1 MLKMN
6 TLVQSRYTCLWAL
19 NLILLIFL
27 SSSFFH
33 GNITIEAFVPHDS
46 LSSSSIRSATTAIS
60 MGGKDNNHVV
70 VTLTREDG
78 KNEKLREK
86 IEEDSELMNQIDLL
100 EMPCIEHA
108 DGCDYES
115 LAPTLLSQRW
125 DYIAITSPEAAK
137 VLASAWDG
145 VRNDPLP
152 VVAVGKATEA
162 RLRDSD
168 IPVTFV
174 PSKATAK
181 TLAAELELVSGKSS
195 TNVLYPASAKA
206 KTTLQ
211 DGLTERG
218 FTVTRL
224 NTYDTI
230 TATWG
235 DDEKKSSDKVQVAC
249 FASPSSVKGWL
260 KNTENNTRV
269 LAACIGETSA
279 TACKELG
286 WEENQI
292 FFPENPGL
300 DGWVEAIYK
309 AIAVSKKE
317 SYSV

>member
-1 MLKMN
+1 
-6 TLVQSRYTCLWAL
+6 
-19 NLILLIFL
+19 
-27 SSSFFH
+27 
-33 GNITIEAFVPHDS
+33 VPYNS
-46 LSSSSIRSATTAIS
+46 LSSSTTRSPTTTIS
-60 MGGKDNNHVV
+60 VAVGKDNDSVVV

-78 KNEKLREK
+78 KNDKLRKK
-86 IEEDSELMNQIDLL
+86 IEEDRELMNQVDVL

-137 VLASAWDG
+137 VLASAWD
-145 VRNDPLP
+145 VIRNDPLP

-168 IPVTFV
+168 IPVAFV
-174 PSKATAK
+174 PTKATAK

-249 FASPSSVKGWL
+249 FASPSSIKGWL
-260 KNTENNTRV
+260 KNTQNNTRV

-286 WEENQI
+286 WEEDQI

-300 DGWVEAIYK
+300 DGWVEAIHK
-309 AIAVSKKE
+309 AIKVSKKE
-317 SYSV
+317 SYSI

>member
-1 MLKMN
+1 
-6 TLVQSRYTCLWAL
+6 VA
-19 NLILLIFL
+19 
-27 SSSFFH
+27 
-33 GNITIEAFVPHDS
+33 V
-46 LSSSSIRSATTAIS
+46 
-60 MGGKDNNHVV
+60 GKDNDSVVV

-78 KNEKLREK
+78 KNDKLRKK
-86 IEEDSELMNQIDLL
+86 IEEDRELMNQVDVL

-137 VLASAWDG
+137 VLASAWD
-145 VRNDPLP
+145 VIRNDPLP

-168 IPVTFV
+168 IPVAFV
-174 PSKATAK
+174 PTKATAK

-249 FASPSSVKGWL
+249 FASPSSIKGWL
-260 KNTENNTRV
+260 KNTQNNTRV

-300 DGWVEAIYK
+300 DGWVEAIHK
-309 AIAVSKKE
+309 AIEVSKKE
-317 SYSV
+317 SYTV

>member
-1 MLKMN
+1 MN
-6 TLVQSRYTCLWAL
+6 TSSVQSRYICIWAL
-19 NLILLIFL
+19 NLALLILL
-27 SSSFFH
+27 SSSFFYDK
-33 GNITIEAFVPHDS
+33 ITIEAFVPYNS
-46 LSSSSIRSATTAIS
+46 LSSSTTRSPTTTIS
-60 MGGKDNNHVV
+60 VAVGKDNDSVVV

-78 KNEKLREK
+78 KNDKLRKK
-86 IEEDSELMNQIDLL
+86 IEEDRELMNQVDVL

-137 VLASAWDG
+137 VLASAWD
-145 VRNDPLP
+145 VIRNDPLP

-168 IPVTFV
+168 IPVAFV
-174 PSKATAK
+174 PTKATAK

-249 FASPSSVKGWL
+249 FASPSSIKGWL
-260 KNTENNTRV
+260 KNTQNNTRV

-300 DGWVEAIYK
+300 DGWVEAIHK
-309 AIAVSKKE
+309 AIEVSKKE
-317 SYSV
+317 SYTV

>member
-1 MLKMN
+1 MPYN
-6 TLVQSRYTCLWAL
+6 
-19 NLILLIFL
+19 
-27 SSSFFH
+27 
-33 GNITIEAFVPHDS
+33 S
-46 LSSSSIRSATTAIS
+46 LSSSTTRSPTTTIS
-60 MGGKDNNHVV
+60 VAVGKDNDSVVV

-78 KNEKLREK
+78 KNDKLRKK
-86 IEEDSELMNQIDLL
+86 IEEDRELMNQVDVL

-137 VLASAWDG
+137 VLASAWD
-145 VRNDPLP
+145 VIRNDPLP

-168 IPVTFV
+168 IPVAFV
-174 PSKATAK
+174 PTKATAK

-249 FASPSSVKGWL
+249 FASPSSIKGWL
-260 KNTENNTRV
+260 KNTQNNTRV

-300 DGWVEAIYK
+300 DGWVEAIHK
-309 AIAVSKKE
+309 AIEVSKKE
-317 SYSV
+317 SYTV